1 MMGTING
8 PSGYGNE
15 IDTLGMGFDRMS
27 LGHQPQPQSQ
37 PHPQLH
43 HPNQAHPFRSVDHL
57 RHTQPVDKGNRRRGV
72 TKFFNS

>member
-1 MMGTING
+1 MMGTMNG

-27 LGHQPQPQSQ
+27 LGHQQQLQSL
-37 PHPQLH
+37 P
-43 HPNQAHPFRSVDHL
+43 HPNQPHTFRPVDHL